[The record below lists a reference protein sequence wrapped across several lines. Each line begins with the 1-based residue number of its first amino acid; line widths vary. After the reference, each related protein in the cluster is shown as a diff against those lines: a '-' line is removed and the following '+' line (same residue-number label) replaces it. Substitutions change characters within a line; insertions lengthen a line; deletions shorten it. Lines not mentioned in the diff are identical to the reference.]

1 MYLYLEISV
10 ILSSENDPTSQG
22 RDVVNTVLFHIICYI
37 ELCAYLQYKLSII
50 HYISIQVGYILPKCA
65 VADKVLPFALGNQSV
80 LSMCCRTP
88 R

>member
-1 MYLYLEISV
+1 MYLYLEITV

-22 RDVVNTVLFHIICYI
+22 RKLVNTLLLHIICYI

-65 VADKVLPFALGNQSV
+65 AAEKDYPSSLVIN
-80 LSMCCRTP
+80 
-88 R
+88 